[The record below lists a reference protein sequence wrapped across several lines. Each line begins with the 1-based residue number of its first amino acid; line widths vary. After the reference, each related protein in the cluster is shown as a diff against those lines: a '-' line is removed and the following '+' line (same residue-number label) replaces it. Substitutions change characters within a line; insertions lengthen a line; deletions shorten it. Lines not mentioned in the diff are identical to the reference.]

1 MMILAVNWAN
11 VAIVTLF
18 GIGMVFFILCVLILI
33 LSIFSVLMSI
43 NIKKAPKTEKQVVAQ
58 ATENTSI
65 TDKSASEGE
74 KAAIAMALHLY
85 FAEVHDTESYCL
97 TIRQNTNSAW
107 NSKIYG
113 MNNLNK

>member
-1 MMILAVNWAN
+1 MMILAVNWTN
-11 VAIVTLF
+11 VTIVTLF
-18 GIGMVFFILCVLILI
+18 GIGMVFFILCVLILT
-33 LSIFSVLMSI
+33 LSLFSVVMTAST
-43 NIKKAPKTEKQVVAQ
+43 NKKKVKKEVVAQ
-58 ATENTSI
+58 VEETPVCGS
-65 TDKSASEGE
+65 SASESE

-97 TIRQNTNSAW
+97 TIRQNPNSAW

>member
-1 MMILAVNWAN
+1 MDE
-11 VAIVTLF
+11 F
-18 GIGMVFFILCVLILI
+18 
-33 LSIFSVLMSI
+33 
-43 NIKKAPKTEKQVVAQ
+43 IKKKNFENLIRGRKMRRTKWKIRLLSLFFFFMTTSVNKKTKTKKEVATQVEE
-58 ATENTSI
+58 TPICES
-65 TDKSASEGE
+65 SASESE

-97 TIRQNTNSAW
+97 TIRQNPNSAW

>member
-1 MMILAVNWAN
+1 MMILAVNWTN
-11 VAIVTLF
+11 VTIVTLF
-18 GIGMVFFILCVLILI
+18 GIGMVFFILCVLIFV
-33 LSIFSVLMSI
+33 LSLFSVVMTASTS
-43 NIKKAPKTEKQVVAQ
+43 KKTKVKKEVVAQ
-58 ATENTSI
+58 VEETPICES
-65 TDKSASEGE
+65 SASESE

-97 TIRQNTNSAW
+97 TIRQNPNSAW